1 MNKIYK
7 PDLKEKK
14 KKEEGK
20 RKGKK
25 GGGGLILIPP
35 ELTLMLWSTMISR
48 LGTCSGPVLVLQERG
63 PLYWFTVRPTLVK
76 MSLQVT

>member
-14 KKEEGK
+14 KKRRREKK
-20 RKGKK
+20 RKKR
-25 GGGGLILIPP
+25 GGGLILIPP